1 MRWLFVIDH
10 LDSLN
15 KETDTTV
22 AVMKAARS
30 KGIAVFW
37 TTIEDISW
45 EKELS
50 ASVTSFPE
58 GKEGVEKTVNFTLIF
73 MRKEPPYDLR
83 FHYAT
88 ELLSHAGTRVVND
101 PQALR
106 DENEKLII
114 LNFPELLPSTLVTS
128 SRKEAEAFL
137 SQHHSIVVKD
147 LESYQGKGIVKA
159 TNRGELEEAFSAFG
173 KPVMLQQFLP
183 KVIEGDTRILLLGGK
198 LLSAV
203 TRIPAEGSFLSN
215 FGKGGRAAPFTLTP
229 AIERIISIVGPWLDA
244 KGIHFAGLD
253 VIDEKLTEINITC
266 PTGVVQ
272 AAEENGEDVA
282 GKMVEYYKKFSK

>member
-183 KVIEGDTRILLLGGK
+183 KVIEGDTRNPPPRRK
-198 LLSAV
+198 TPLS
-203 TRIPAEGSFLSN
+203 S
-215 FGKGGRAAPFTLTP
+215 
-229 AIERIISIVGPWLDA
+229 
-244 KGIHFAGLD
+244 
-253 VIDEKLTEINITC
+253 DE
-266 PTGVVQ
+266 
-272 AAEENGEDVA
+272 DSSRR
-282 GKMVEYYKKFSK
+282 KFSQQLWKRRKGCSIYFNPGNRENYLHCWTLARR